1 MAACPVGRVPPDM
14 RKDGY
19 FMKSMK
25 RRLLSLFMAMVMV
38 CSLVPVAL
46 AAGESVTINDVSN
59 AKAGEEITISANVTG
74 FDSTASLS

>member
-38 CSLVPVAL
+38 CSLVPGAL
-46 AAGESVTINDVSN
+46 AADAGFTATIRDRKSVV
-59 AKAGEEITISANVTG
+59 
-74 FDSTASLS
+74 